1 MHGYSSSSETDD
13 EYSYR
18 KHKGTVPATT
28 TSTDANKKKKKRKL
42 PPQQSIN
49 RIWKRFSNKR
59 FNKALSVLPF
69 DPVLPPTI
77 SERSNELLSTGYERA
92 VEECRR
98 KVQKIKQECR
108 RVNMRYRDPGWDIDW
123 DLKMEKGNCLNSLGK
138 TKYDLSMSTLLNPS
152 AVVPKAVKRVHEIF
166 EKPTFMEKISGSD
179 VKQGSLGDCWLM
191 ASFSGLANVQDGIKR
206 ICVEY
211 DTRIGIYGFVFYRD
225 GEWIYSIIDDKLYL
239 KSPCWDSPSMQ
250 RDLLQQIDREDVE
263 RVYRKTYQT
272 GSKALFFAQCKDQNE
287 TWVPLLE
294 KAYAKAH
301 GDFASLNGGWIGEG
315 LEDLSGGVTTEL
327 LASDILDLD
336 GFWDNELSRV
346 NEEFLFGCSTGLLD
360 GGYGDRDGIS
370 EGHAYV
376 VMEARTLK
384 NGTRLLKLR
393 NPWGK
398 TKKGIWEGAWSD
410 GSKEWTTEV
419 QQELGHQFGSDSVF
433 WISYEDLLRK
443 YQHFDR
449 TRLFRDPDWRCCQ
462 RWIGVEVPWKPQFN
476 EKFHIKLTRESP
488 LVLVLSQLDNRYFK
502 GLHGQ
507 YSFRLHFRLHEKDRP
522 DAEDY
527 IVRSHGNY
535 LMDRSVSIELPAM
548 LPGEYSVF
556 ISVVGERDTDVPSI
570 ENVVKRECKKRVE
583 NEKLAQVGYAYD
595 LAHSKAAA
603 HLEAVKK
610 LRKRA
615 DQKKASD
622 ARVKERHRLWEKR
635 HLNREITKKQGRKNN
650 QKLEAR
656 HAIREEKKRKEEEI
670 KKKEEELIKKALKK
684 AEEEKNQEEEKK
696 RKEDELKPKDKA
708 VQTEQPQG
716 EEKKEGDENK
726 AAEKTD
732 EQKADDKTGEK
743 IEEQKVQESKEGSTQ
758 EPKPDDEKDE
768 PKAKDSETQTSSEE
782 TKTES
787 LPDSQPT
794 EAKGDE
800 KVGTS
805 NNEEEGVAA
814 DDTSTEGS
822 PIYTPAESP
831 IEEKTEEQASS
842 DSGDKSASKEESID
856 GSTDTKADQ
865 TQENKSEQMP
875 KNEDAKS
882 KDKAKSEQKSEE
894 VPDATRSKPEGQS
907 GEQEADV
914 PSAGSSDTTGSPEM
928 TPKTEASAT
937 PATEGK
943 EKEKVP
949 VPPVDASKVSGGPPP
964 ATNPVPAADAA
975 TATTAAANSAAA
987 AAATPQEAQPAAP
1000 AQKKKAAN
1008 LYVTSDGESSA
1019 SPIEDWEE
1027 LYSSDDM
1034 TRKPRMSAP
1043 APPGTAT
1050 VSKYRD
1056 DTEDENEPEPWNA
1069 ICVVGLRVY
1078 SKDEDLELRIVM
1090 EGGELE
1096 EGGMGEKGGPD
1107 LDNAQAN
1114 AGGARTRKKE
1124 GAGDEDAYEGDSEED
1139 KHKKQDKK
1147 SRRKSDAGTDKEKDG
1162 LAPYPVIVQKNK
1174 GGEEERYESAVETLN
1189 E

>member
-166 EKPTFMEKISGSD
+166 EKPTFMETISGSD

-301 GDFASLNGGWIGEG
+301 GDFASLSGGWIGEG

-336 GFWDNELSRV
+336 GFWENELSRV

-507 YSFRLHFRLHEKDRP
+507 YSFRLHFRLHERDRP

-650 QKLEAR
+650 QKLEAK
-656 HAIREEKKRKEEEI
+656 HAVREEKKRKEEEI
-670 KKKEEELIKKALKK
+670 KKKEEEELIKKA
-684 AEEEKNQEEEKK
+684 EEKKKEEEEKK

-716 EEKKEGDENK
+716 EEKKEGDESK
-726 AAEKTD
+726 AEDKTD
-732 EQKADDKTGEK
+732 EPKADDKTGEK
-743 IEEQKVQESKEGSTQ
+743 VEEQKVEESKDGSPQ
-758 EPKPDDEKDE
+758 EPKPDDKKDQ
-768 PKAKDSETQTSSEE
+768 PKEKDSETQTSSEE

-787 LPDSQPT
+787 SPGSQPT

-805 NNEEEGVAA
+805 NNEEEDVAA
-814 DDTSTEGS
+814 DDTSTEGT
-822 PIYTPAESP
+822 PIDTPAESP

-842 DSGDKSASKEESID
+842 DSGDKSAGKEESRD
-856 GSTDTKADQ
+856 GSTDTKANQ
-865 TQENKSEQMP
+865 TQENNSEEKQP
-875 KNEDAKS
+875 KDE
-882 KDKAKSEQKSEE
+882 DKAKSEQKSEE
-894 VPDATRSKPEGQS
+894 APEATKSKPEGQS

-928 TPKTEASAT
+928 TPKTEASAI

-943 EKEKVP
+943 EQEKVP
-949 VPPVDASKVSGGPPP
+949 VPPVDATKVS
-964 ATNPVPAADAA
+964 ADAA
-975 TATTAAANSAAA
+975 TATTAAATPA
-987 AAATPQEAQPAAP
+987 AAATTADQAAAAPQEAKPAVP

-1043 APPGTAT
+1043 PPPGTAT

-1056 DTEDENEPEPWNA
+1056 DTEDENEPDPWNA

-1139 KHKKQDKK
+1139 KHKKKDK
-1147 SRRKSDAGTDKEKDG
+1147 SRRKSDAETDKEKDDG

>member
-1 MHGYSSSSETDD
+1 MYGYSSSSESDGD
-13 EYSYR
+13 YNYR
-18 KHKGTVPATT
+18 KHKGATPVT
-28 TSTDANKKKKKRKL
+28 TNTNDANKKKKKRKL

-59 FNKALSVLPF
+59 FNKALAVLPF

-77 SERSNELLSTGYERA
+77 SDRSNELLSAGYERA
-92 VEECRR
+92 AEECRR
-98 KVQKIKQECR
+98 KVRKIIQECR
-108 RVNMRYRDPGWDIDW
+108 RVNTRYRDPGWDIDW
-123 DLKMEKGNCLNSLGK
+123 DLKMEKGHCLNSLGR
-138 TKYDLSMSTLLNPS
+138 TKFDLSMSTMLNPS
-152 AVVPKAVKRVHEIF
+152 AIVPKAVKRVHEIY
-166 EKPTFMEKISGSD
+166 EKPTFMENVSGSD

-191 ASFSGLANVQDGIKR
+191 ASLSGLANVKDGIKR

-287 TWVPLLE
+287 TWVPLIE

-301 GDFASLNGGWIGEG
+301 GDYASLAGGWIGEG

-336 GFWDNELSRV
+336 GFWENELSRV

-360 GGYGDRDGIS
+360 GGYGERDGIS

-384 NGTRLLKLR
+384 NGTRLVKLR

-419 QQELGHQFGSDSVF
+419 QEELGHQFGSDSVF

-449 TRLFRDPDWRCCQ
+449 TRLFSDPDWRCCQ
-462 RWIGVEVPWKPQFN
+462 RWIGVDVPWKPQYH

-488 LVLVLSQLDNRYFK
+488 MVLVLSQLDNRYFK

-507 YSFRLHFRLHEKDRP
+507 YSFRLQFRLHEQDRHDP
-522 DAEDY
+522 EDY

-535 LMDRSVSIELPAM
+535 LMDRSVSIELPSM
-548 LPGEYSVF
+548 LPGNYSVF

-570 ENVVKRECKKRVE
+570 EDVVKRECKKRIE

-610 LRKRA
+610 LRKKA
-615 DQKKASD
+615 DQKKASN

-635 HLNREITKKQGRKNN
+635 HLNRQITKKQGRKNN
-650 QKLEAR
+650 QKLEAKQ
-656 HAIREEKKRKEEEI
+656 AAREEKRR
-670 KKKEEELIKKALKK
+670 K
-684 AEEEKNQEEEKK
+684 AE
-696 RKEDELKPKDKA
+696 ELKPKDQA
-708 VQTEQPQG
+708 VQTEELAQP
-716 EEKKEGDENK
+716 EKKDAKPDADAKDVK
-726 AAEKTD
+726 ASDNAPKAEDKQID
-732 EQKADDKTGEK
+732 DKKADGEK
-743 IEEQKVQESKEGSTQ
+743 GDGEKAESDQPKAESVPKTKEEGPPRNS
-758 EPKPDDEKDE
+758 DEKN
-768 PKAKDSETQTSSEE
+768 SETEE
-782 TKTES
+782 T
-787 LPDSQPT
+787 P
-794 EAKGDE
+794 EA
-800 KVGTS
+800 T
-805 NNEEEGVAA
+805 
-814 DDTSTEGS
+814 
-822 PIYTPAESP
+822 PIATPAETP
-831 IEEKTEEQASS
+831 TDEKTEQLNSDKSGGQTDETADTKKDDKSKAESEKSDKPEGKSVDKTEDKQDNGSGTPSSGSS
-842 DSGDKSASKEESID
+842 DSSGSPNFTPKSDAS
-856 GSTDTKADQ
+856 ST
-865 TQENKSEQMP
+865 P
-875 KNEDAKS
+875 
-882 KDKAKSEQKSEE
+882 
-894 VPDATRSKPEGQS
+894 
-907 GEQEADV
+907 
-914 PSAGSSDTTGSPEM
+914 SSD
-928 TPKTEASAT
+928 
-937 PATEGK
+937 GK
-943 EKEKVP
+943 DKEKVP
-949 VPPVDASKVSGGPPP
+949 VPPVDASKNTS
-964 ATNPVPAADAA
+964 
-975 TATTAAANSAAA
+975 SKR
-987 AAATPQEAQPAAP
+987 AP
-1000 AQKKKAAN
+1000 N
-1008 LYVTSDGESSA
+1008 MYVTSDGESSA

-1034 TRKPRMSAP
+1034 SRKPRMAAP
-1043 APPGTAT
+1043 PPPGTAV

-1056 DTEDENEPEPWNA
+1056 DTEDENEPDPWNA

-1090 EGGELE
+1090 EGGELGE
-1096 EGGMGEKGGPD
+1096 DGMGEKGGVD

-1114 AGGARTRKKE
+1114 AGGARGRVEKKE
-1124 GAGDEDAYEGDSEED
+1124 EEDAYEGDSEIE
-1139 KHKKQDKK
+1139 KKAKRTKK
-1147 SRRKSDAGTDKEKDG
+1147 DDDKSDAEPGKERENEKENEKENEEKEKEKEKDDG
-1162 LAPYPVIVQKNK
+1162 LAPYPIIVQKGK
-1174 GGEEERYESAVETLN
+1174 GEEEYETAVESQM